1 MKMKISKAGEQWI
14 MNGGEVYSS
23 QAIAISDR
31 FLPKIW
37 RVTRTTATRLYLT
50 EITDQVCTISH
61 STKLDGVPVQI
72 VNVDLESLQVPI
84 VQVGSG
90 QSNWIPAPKLCDC
103 LRPIRK
109 GSDVYTPRPLCNFSV
124 EVFVPF
130 NI

>member
-1 MKMKISKAGEQWI
+1 MKISKADEQWI

-23 QAIAISDR
+23 QSNIISER

-50 EITDQVCTISH
+50 EITDQVCKISH
-61 STKLDGVPVQI
+61 GTKLDGVPVHI

-84 VQVGSG
+84 VPVRSG

-103 LRPIRK
+103 LRPIQK